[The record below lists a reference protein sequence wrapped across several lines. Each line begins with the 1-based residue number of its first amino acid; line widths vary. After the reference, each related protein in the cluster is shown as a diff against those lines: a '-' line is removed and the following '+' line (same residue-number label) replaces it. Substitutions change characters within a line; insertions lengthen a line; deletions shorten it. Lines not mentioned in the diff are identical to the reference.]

1 MRKQFLF
8 GFLAIAIAITAC
20 TTSANPLNLLAKPT
34 ETPQVYN
41 NPPPPEP
48 TPLPVPTPTPLPIV
62 RIQEA
67 DDVLFRGDFDL
78 ALSQYRASFDQAQ
91 DDETRAAAL
100 YGQGLT
106 HFKND
111 DWTKSAEVLNIIL
124 AEYSDSPRAAYASFL
139 LGEIA
144 AILEQPGQAE
154 GHYAR
159 YLERR
164 PGVLNFY
171 VQEKRADAL
180 FTAGNYLDAV
190 NVYLAAASDPALTK
204 SPVTIDLKIA
214 KALRAGGD
222 RENAIRQLQTIYD
235 NPASNEY
242 DKSQANLLL
251 GQIYLEMGETEQA
264 YTRFQDSVN
273 NFPNAFDSF
282 TALSALVEAGIPVD
296 ELQRGTINYN
306 MGKYGLAV
314 DAFNR
319 YIRSVEQPD
328 GSAYYLLALS
338 LREMEDFDGAFIAF
352 DKVIQSY
359 AGTENFL
366 KAWRAK
372 AYTLWAYQDRF
383 EESAE
388 TMLAYVRLYPADSNA
403 PDFLFEAAR
412 IYERGKN
419 LQAAGDTW
427 ERILNEYPN
436 YSGSYGAIY
445 QAGIASYRM
454 GNYSAALNRFQ
465 RSLVLAVTSDA
476 QAASSFWIGKSQN
489 SMGDPNSARV
499 SWETAVQLDPT
510 GYYSE
515 RARLILTNQ
524 APLSASNSFDLGY
537 DLTRERQEAVNW
549 MISTFNL
556 PPETDFSSPGPIS
569 AESNYQRALEFHR
582 LGMYSQ
588 TSREMNALLAANQS
602 NPVELFRLLDP
613 LLELGLNRSAIVTS
627 RQILDLVQLSDA
639 QTLNTPVYFNHIRF
653 GSYFREDVLQ
663 AAQNEGIHPF
673 ILFSAI
679 RQESLFEGFVES
691 SAGARGVMQ
700 IMPATGQEISS
711 QFGWPPNYKADDL
724 YRPMVSIR
732 LGARYL
738 ARQRDYFG
746 GDMVAALAA
755 YNAGPGNASI
765 WYNLANGDP
774 DLFLEIIRF
783 EETRRYLRQISEF
796 TAIYSRIYE
805 RMP

>member
-1 MRKQFLF
+1 
-8 GFLAIAIAITAC
+8 
-20 TTSANPLNLLAKPT
+20 
-34 ETPQVYN
+34 
-41 NPPPPEP
+41 
-48 TPLPVPTPTPLPIV
+48 
-62 RIQEA
+62 
-67 DDVLFRGDFDL
+67 
-78 ALSQYRASFDQAQ
+78 
-91 DDETRAAAL
+91 
-100 YGQGLT
+100 
-106 HFKND
+106 
-111 DWTKSAEVLNIIL
+111 
-124 AEYSDSPRAAYASFL
+124 
-139 LGEIA
+139 
-144 AILEQPGQAE
+144 
-154 GHYAR
+154 
-159 YLERR
+159 
-164 PGVLNFY
+164 
-171 VQEKRADAL
+171 
-180 FTAGNYLDAV
+180 
-190 NVYLAAASDPALTK
+190 
-204 SPVTIDLKIA
+204 
-214 KALRAGGD
+214 
-222 RENAIRQLQTIYD
+222 
-235 NPASNEY
+235 
-242 DKSQANLLL
+242 
-251 GQIYLEMGETEQA
+251 
-264 YTRFQDSVN
+264 
-273 NFPNAFDSF
+273 
-282 TALSALVEAGIPVD
+282 
-296 ELQRGTINYN
+296 
-306 MGKYGLAV
+306 
-314 DAFNR
+314 
-319 YIRSVEQPD
+319 
-328 GSAYYLLALS
+328 
-338 LREMEDFDGAFIAF
+338 
-352 DKVIQSY
+352 
-359 AGTENFL
+359 
-366 KAWRAK
+366 
-372 AYTLWAYQDRF
+372 
-383 EESAE
+383 
-388 TMLAYVRLYPADSNA
+388 
-403 PDFLFEAAR
+403 
-412 IYERGKN
+412 
-419 LQAAGDTW
+419 
-427 ERILNEYPN
+427 
-436 YSGSYGAIY
+436 
-445 QAGIASYRM
+445 M

>member
-1 MRKQFLF
+1 
-8 GFLAIAIAITAC
+8 
-20 TTSANPLNLLAKPT
+20 
-34 ETPQVYN
+34 
-41 NPPPPEP
+41 
-48 TPLPVPTPTPLPIV
+48 
-62 RIQEA
+62 
-67 DDVLFRGDFDL
+67 
-78 ALSQYRASFDQAQ
+78 
-91 DDETRAAAL
+91 
-100 YGQGLT
+100 
-106 HFKND
+106 
-111 DWTKSAEVLNIIL
+111 
-124 AEYSDSPRAAYASFL
+124 
-139 LGEIA
+139 
-144 AILEQPGQAE
+144 
-154 GHYAR
+154 
-159 YLERR
+159 
-164 PGVLNFY
+164 
-171 VQEKRADAL
+171 
-180 FTAGNYLDAV
+180 
-190 NVYLAAASDPALTK
+190 
-204 SPVTIDLKIA
+204 
-214 KALRAGGD
+214 
-222 RENAIRQLQTIYD
+222 
-235 NPASNEY
+235 
-242 DKSQANLLL
+242 
-251 GQIYLEMGETEQA
+251 
-264 YTRFQDSVN
+264 
-273 NFPNAFDSF
+273 
-282 TALSALVEAGIPVD
+282 
-296 ELQRGTINYN
+296 
-306 MGKYGLAV
+306 
-314 DAFNR
+314 
-319 YIRSVEQPD
+319 
-328 GSAYYLLALS
+328 
-338 LREMEDFDGAFIAF
+338 
-352 DKVIQSY
+352 
-359 AGTENFL
+359 
-366 KAWRAK
+366 
-372 AYTLWAYQDRF
+372 
-383 EESAE
+383 
-388 TMLAYVRLYPADSNA
+388 MLAYVRLYPADSNA